1 MKYLWVTLKGKV
13 RITSPFYMTISM
25 VIGGIFLPLYG
36 CIGRASALPVSG
48 YTAKS
53 SAIQT
58 YYTVCPVEGKSA
70 TIFALDI

>member
-36 CIGRASALPVSG
+36 CIGRALHCRYPDTQQNPLPYKLIILYVLLK
-48 YTAKS
+48 ANPP
-53 SAIQT
+53 QFL
-58 YYTVCPVEGKSA
+58 P
-70 TIFALDI
+70 